1 MSKALIVF
9 SGGQDST
16 TCLAY
21 ALKHYDEVETITFHY
36 NQRHAEEVEIA
47 QKIAKDFNVKNTCI
61 DVSLINDLT
70 ENALTR
76 DIDIKS
82 DGDVPNTFVPGRN
95 ILFFNIASIAAY
107 QIGADTIVTG
117 VSETDFS
124 GYPDCRSDF
133 VTALEHAIHLGLD
146 RHIKIDTLLMDKD
159 KSEVWEMADELGVFD
174 YVKNETLTCYNG
186 IKGSGCG
193 ECPACIL
200 RNEGLEEYEKRKFN

>member
-21 ALKHYDEVETITFHY
+21 ALEHYDEVETITFHY
-36 NQRHAEEVEIA
+36 NQRHAEEVEVA
-47 QKIAKDFNVKNTCI
+47 QKIAKDFNVKNTVI

-76 DIDIKS
+76 DIDIES
-82 DGDVPNTFVPGRN
+82 SGDVPNTFVPGRN

-117 VSETDFS
+117 VSDTDYS
-124 GYPDCRSDF
+124 GYPDCRNEF
-133 VTALEHAIHLGLD
+133 VVALEEAIRLGLD
-146 RHIKIDTLLMDKD
+146 RHIKIDTPLMNKG
-159 KSEVWEMADELGVFD
+159 KSEVWEMADDLDVFQ
-174 YVKNETLTCYNG
+174 YIKEETLTCYNG

-193 ECPACIL
+193 ECPACVL
-200 RNEGLEEYEKRKFN
+200 RNEGLKQYERKKSN